1 LEVFDAWKQGKLIG
15 EDWKR
20 PANILKP
27 PRLDITMNDVDRT
40 IGLRDSELLLLAEE
54 ILKNEVSVK
63 SNKIAGQRET
73 ITLNDWCMMRKY
85 NRVIKNELMFEFRGK
100 PLPSKKTGFQK
111 YTDEEWEELAL
122 EKNFTDAVISNIR
135 GEVMT
140 LKDGSDW
147 VSGRLN
153 NLNPTNSKNAP
164 APNVYVLAVQKFAKC
179 IVGMGTGMGAVKYEV
194 RVSRSLQETIES
206 LRVPSS
212 FYRSLTKKAEIFFV
226 FGFDGSGQSVLI
238 KKLEFKLL
246 SERISKNVEPDSEDS
261 NSDDDNGTELVCP
274 SYFLLEMSTS
284 MTLYSEVA
292 SRNTYWSASTTHYLP
307 SDGKP
312 FKKAAIASKPLVNVS
327 VLYNSVK
334 DVREEWRSFSQFTGI
349 RKEMH
354 PVWDESREGR
364 TQDWSGGKCSA
375 PYGLNE
381 SLLQPA
387 LKKYKC
393 VVINVKGG
401 GNVTAVALVRSPSSL
416 FLIPYSL

>member
-1 LEVFDAWKQGKLIG
+1 
-15 EDWKR
+15 
-20 PANILKP
+20 
-27 PRLDITMNDVDRT
+27 
-40 IGLRDSELLLLAEE
+40 
-54 ILKNEVSVK
+54 LKNEVSVK
-63 SNKIAGQRET
+63 SNRIAGQRET

-85 NRVIKNELMFEFRGK
+85 DRVIKNELMFEFKGK

-122 EKNFTDAVISNIR
+122 EKNFTDAVTSNIR

-153 NLNPTNSKNAP
+153 NLNPTNSENAP

-179 IVGMGTGMGAVKYEV
+179 TVGTGMGAVKYEV

-206 LRVPSS
+206 LRAPSS
-212 FYRSLTKKAEIFFV
+212 FYRSLTEKAEIFFV

-238 KKLEFKLL
+238 KKPEFKLL

-261 NSDDDNGTELVCP
+261 DSDDDNGTELVCP

-284 MTLYSEVA
+284 MTLYAEAA
-292 SRNTYWSASTTHYLP
+292 SRNTCWSASTTHYLP

-364 TQDWSGGKCSA
+364 TQDWSGGKCSV
-375 PYGLNE
+375 PYGLIE

-393 VVINVKGG
+393 VVINVWGG

>member
-1 LEVFDAWKQGKLIG
+1 
-15 EDWKR
+15 
-20 PANILKP
+20 
-27 PRLDITMNDVDRT
+27 
-40 IGLRDSELLLLAEE
+40 
-54 ILKNEVSVK
+54 
-63 SNKIAGQRET
+63 
-73 ITLNDWCMMRKY
+73 
-85 NRVIKNELMFEFRGK
+85 
-100 PLPSKKTGFQK
+100 
-111 YTDEEWEELAL
+111 LAL

-135 GEVMT
+135 GEVIT

-179 IVGMGTGMGAVKYEV
+179 TVDTGTGMEAVKYEV
-194 RVSRSLQETIES
+194 RVSITLQETIES
-206 LRVPSS
+206 LRAPST
-212 FYRSLTKKAEIFFV
+212 FYRSLTEKAEIFFV

-238 KKLEFKLL
+238 KKPKFKLL
-246 SERISKNVEPDSEDS
+246 SERISKNVEPDSENSD
-261 NSDDDNGTELVCP
+261 SDDDNSIELVCP

-284 MTLYSEVA
+284 MMLYAKAA
-292 SRNTYWSASTTHYLP
+292 SRNTCWSASTTHYLP

-327 VLYNSVK
+327 ILYNSVK
-334 DVREEWRSFSQFTGI
+334 DVKEECRSFSQFTGI

-364 TQDWSGGKCSA
+364 TQDWSGRKCSV
-375 PYGLNE
+375 PYGLIE

-393 VVINVKGG
+393 VVINV
-401 GNVTAVALVRSPSSL
+401 
-416 FLIPYSL
+416 